1 MRSLGREP
9 GTDPDPDGL
18 DSDSSDGNS
27 TGGCSPRP
35 ELDDGEAG
43 SEEARNAATHR
54 RRRRRRRGRDT
65 RLAGASQQRQAANAR
80 ERDRTHSVNT
90 AFTALRTLIPTE
102 PADRKLSKIE
112 TLRLASSY
120 IAHLANVLL
129 LGDACG
135 SGGDGQPCLRYQ
147 GVVHGAGLQVGAT
160 PLRPICTF
168 CLSNQR
174 KQVSATGVRVPHSV
188 SA

>member
-1 MRSLGREP
+1 MRSSGTEP
-9 GTDPDPDGL
+9 SSEPDGL
-18 DSDSSDGNS
+18 HSDSSDGNS

-35 ELDDGEAG
+35 ELDDGEEATGKTSRASVAG
-43 SEEARNAATHR
+43 HRRGR
-54 RRRRRRRGRDT
+54 RRRRVRDT
-65 RLAGASQQRQAANAR
+65 CLASGSQQRQAANAR

-129 LGDACG
+129 LGDAYG
-135 SGGDGQPCLRYQ
+135 GGDGQPCLRYQ
-147 GVVHGAGLQVGAT
+147 GLQMGADRKSVV
-160 PLRPICTF
+160 
-168 CLSNQR
+168 
-174 KQVSATGVRVPHSV
+174 
-188 SA
+188 